1 MGFQNPNLG
10 QKHISRI
17 AVTVFIADYF
27 FWRPYRK
34 SLTDMFIRLVRISL
48 SSSVYS
54 EIKCYNEN
62 YNFNETFEY
71 DISVM
76 LIRALFGLNKQQK
89 YIQRY

>member
-17 AVTVFIADYF
+17 AGTVFIAD
-27 FWRPYRK
+27 
-34 SLTDMFIRLVRISL
+34 LTDMFIRLVRISL

-76 LIRALFGLNKQQK
+76 LIRALFGLNKQQI